1 MASSRRHK
9 GPGHISR
16 GVSLAQAV
24 GGTED
29 WTTRLMCD
37 LQGTSLP
44 LQTVTGHREVKST
57 EGNVHF
63 RNFSLLE
70 LFSTLHSSKRH
81 QPNQNK
87 ERRLFLHTGKTDVY
101 CVGSLRQ
108 LGWVGLGA
116 SRDEGTGAQAL
127 PGGQAVPASRSP
139 DTERGPKGVSGQLPS
154 SRPTCVLHPPPPGQ
168 VWPGHRLDEPRQPLW
183 PSRPR

>member
-63 RNFSLLE
+63 RNVSLLE

-116 SRDEGTGAQAL
+116 GRDEGTGAQAL

>member
-1 MASSRRHK
+1 MASSCWHK
-9 GPGHISR
+9 GPGHSSR
-16 GVSLAQAV
+16 GVSLAQVV
-24 GGTED
+24 GSTGD

-37 LQGTSLP
+37 PQGTSLP
-44 LQTVTGHREVKST
+44 LQTVIGHREVKST

-70 LFSTLHSSKRH
+70 LFSTLHASKRH

-87 ERRLFLHTGKTDVY
+87 ECRLFLHAGKTDVY

-108 LGWVGLGA
+108 LGWVGLGTG
-116 SRDEGTGAQAL
+116 RDEGTGAQAL
-127 PGGQAVPASRSP
+127 PGGQSVPASQSL
-139 DTERGPKGVSGQLPS
+139 DTERGQKGVSGQFPS

-168 VWPGHRLDEPRQPLW
+168 VWPGHHSDEPRQPLW
-183 PSRPR
+183 PS